1 MRFVMIL
8 SLVLCSVGL
17 KAHEWTP
24 TYPELTQSYVESVLV
39 TEMELWNGRPDVE
52 YYQINVWDSD
62 WNPVPFAVAQ
72 RIIRV
77 KYLSRASVNVY
88 VRKSDSERVTYICSK
103 SKLVKDSGTKALI
116 ASRICSKIK

>member
-1 MRFVMIL
+1 MIL
-8 SLVLCSVGL
+8 SLVFYSVGL

-88 VRKSDSERVTYICSK
+88 VRKSDSEKVTYICSK

>member
-8 SLVLCSVGL
+8 SLVLYSVGL

-24 TYPELTQSYVESVLV
+24 TYPELTQSYVDSVLV

-62 WNPVPFAVAQ
+62 WNPVPFAVSQ

-88 VRKSDSERVTYICSK
+88 VRKSDSEKVTYICSK

>member
-1 MRFVMIL
+1 MRFVMML
-8 SLVLCSVGL
+8 SLVLYSVGL

-88 VRKSDSERVTYICSK
+88 VRKSDSEKVTYICSK

>member
-8 SLVLCSVGL
+8 SLVLYSVGL

-39 TEMELWNGRPDVE
+39 TEMELWNGRQDVE

-88 VRKSDSERVTYICSK
+88 VRKSDSEKVTYICSK